1 MTDYSSYSDR
11 QLVKAIQLSD
21 KEAFKTLYYRYYH
34 MLYRFLWYRTGS
46 IEQAQDC
53 LQDVFIRLWNR
64 RTNLNAAKSIK
75 AYLYSI
81 AYNLVIDQLKKY
93 SKQRSSVAHLS
104 RFTVSSVDQGIELEI
119 DLKKAI
125 EKLPE
130 PIKIVFCLSRD
141 EGLKYNE
148 IAAIC
153 GISVKTVEYRISR
166 ALSLLD
172 NILK

>member
-1 MTDYSSYSDR
+1 MEDYSSYSDR
-11 QLVKAIQLSD
+11 QLVKAIRLSD

-46 IEQAQDC
+46 VEQAQDC

-64 RTNLNAAKSIK
+64 RNNLDADKSIK
-75 AYLYSI
+75 SYLYSI
-81 AYNLVIDQLKKY
+81 AYNLVIDQTKKVT
-93 SKQRSSVAHLS
+93 KQKSSFIRLS
-104 RFTVSSVDQGIELEI
+104 QSTVSSVDHSIELEI

-125 EKLPE
+125 EKLPQ
-130 PIKIVFCLSRD
+130 PIKIVFRLSRD

-148 IAAIC
+148 IAAVC

-172 NILK
+172 KILK